1 MSDQAPRP
9 GIDPDDL
16 LRELNALI
24 EYADSSCSESE
35 DFMRGMR
42 FLFDALVEKVAPLDH
57 PSAPSGTGSAPM
69 AGVIAAKPQRLTP

>member
-1 MSDQAPRP
+1 MSNLAPRP

-42 FLFDALVEKVAPLDH
+42 FLFDALVEKVTPLD
-57 PSAPSGTGSAPM
+57 PSPPSGTGSAQM